1 MSENSHANP
10 GSSAS
15 PASGSSPSARELDP
29 NTNPSPTFA
38 MYKKL
43 VGKPAGKALF
53 SAAVSLK
60 APYFSTV
67 QPRILEM
74 RPGYTKVNSK
84 KWWLLNN
91 HIGTFHAIAACNVAE
106 FAMGMLAEA
115 SLPNT
120 HRWLP
125 QGMRTQYLKKTTGS
139 LTATATAE
147 LPDFSQIT
155 PESGGQTVTVKIH
168 FADDAGVES
177 LYAEID
183 IWVTAK
189 KR

>member
-1 MSENSHANP
+1 MSLSSASAP
-10 GSSAS
+10 GSSSQFDAN
-15 PASGSSPSARELDP
+15 L
-29 NTNPSPTFA
+29 NPSPTFK
-38 MYKKL
+38 MYQNL
-43 VGKPAGKALF
+43 SQKPLGKALF

-60 APYFSTV
+60 APYFATV
-67 QPRILEM
+67 QPRIQEL
-74 RPGYTKVNSK
+74 RPGYARVRSS
-84 KWWLLNN
+84 KWWLLQN

-125 QGMRTQYLKKTTGS
+125 KGMRSEYKLKTTGG
-139 LTATATAE
+139 LTAVATAD
-147 LPDFSQIT
+147 LPNFSQIT
-155 PESGGQTVTVKIH
+155 KESGGQTVTVRIH
-168 FADDAGVES
+168 FTDDAGVES

-189 KR
+189 R

>member
-1 MSENSHANP
+1 MSSF
-10 GSSAS
+10 
-15 PASGSSPSARELDP
+15 DP
-29 NTNPSPTFA
+29 DRNPSPTYK

-43 VGKPAGKALF
+43 AAKPMGKGLF

-67 QPRILEM
+67 QPRVQEL
-74 RPGYTKVNSK
+74 RPGYCKVKSR

-115 SLPNT
+115 SLPAT

-125 QGMRTQYLKKTTGS
+125 QGMRTQYKKKTTGS
-139 LTATATAE
+139 LTAVATAD
-147 LPDFSQIT
+147 LPDFSTIT
-155 PESGGQTVTVKIH
+155 PESGGQTVTVTIH
-168 FADDAGVES
+168 FTDDAGVES
-177 LYAEID
+177 TYAEID

-189 KR
+189 K